1 MSTVNPD
8 TSRETATPLTD
19 GCNNN
24 RIVCIRLTVSVSVLQ
39 DVIKIKRLRGIKRL
53 CWKCNC
59 SCVLSRLKNKSSK
72 FYKIS
77 SVLNIIMLKIL
88 RLCFVVDSLY
98 MILMQGVCR
107 NKRGR
112 WICGT
117 RSRCRLLDHITAVDD
132 RHEIWRVANSH
143 WETTVTVYPLT
154 RVVRSRSRSVL
165 RFADWVVAHT
175 WLDGE
180 WSISR
185 QSDAVVDRP
194 ICRWTCSEHTHL
206 LTYVFFHA
214 QNVSW
219 CEN

>member
-77 SVLNIIMLKIL
+77 SVLNYNYAKNSAALFCCWQSIYDTDARCLSQQTRALDL
-88 RLCFVVDSLY
+88 RHTISVSTVRSYHGCWWPAWDMASGELPLRNHGCCLSAHTGCTFPVQVRPS
-98 MILMQGVCR
+98 VCR
-107 NKRGR
+107 LGCSPHVTWR
-112 WICGT
+112 WMI
-117 RSRCRLLDHITAVDD
+117 H
-132 RHEIWRVANSH
+132 
-143 WETTVTVYPLT
+143 
-154 RVVRSRSRSVL
+154 
-165 RFADWVVAHT
+165 
-175 WLDGE
+175 
-180 WSISR
+180 
-185 QSDAVVDRP
+185 
-194 ICRWTCSEHTHL
+194 
-206 LTYVFFHA
+206 
-214 QNVSW
+214 
-219 CEN
+219 